1 MTPEAPSP
9 SLDPLAPLAPLAA
22 PVLVTR
28 VPAMPAPAPRTQG
41 PLRPVAFVYDGA
53 AGEAPPRL
61 AALAEA
67 LSGRGRT
74 ARVLP
79 ASELRGARNG
89 IVVFAGSV
97 GAGPLLRARLA
108 GNRTLVDVR
117 GLPAAPRFPGAA
129 RLVDGA
135 IFRNQ
140 RQQKDLD
147 RPRWTSRVIYD
158 EPEPGLVPHSVAAG
172 EFRVACFGAA
182 AAGAHFGKLRGVA
195 FIDSHPLRH
204 AGQFNCHLSLR
215 VPGPAELY
223 EPGGEVANAAAC
235 GAVLVTMRDAAA
247 VELLGEDYPF
257 YCTADR
263 TAIEATLQRAREA
276 CGGSQWKKALDLL
289 RAAGEKSTL
298 ERVVEQHLE
307 HFAALERAVAVS

>member
-1 MTPEAPSP
+1 M
-9 SLDPLAPLAPLAA
+9 
-22 PVLVTR
+22 
-28 VPAMPAPAPRTQG
+28 
-41 PLRPVAFVYDGA
+41 
-53 AGEAPPRL
+53 RL

-67 LSGRGRT
+67 LSGRGRSSRT
-74 ARVLP
+74 LAV
-79 ASELRGARNG
+79 SELRSARNG
-89 IVVFAGSV
+89 FVIFAGGV

-117 GLPAAPRFPGAA
+117 GLPAAPRFPGAV

-135 IFRNQ
+135 IFRNL
-140 RQQKDLD
+140 RQQRDLD
-147 RPRWTSRVIYD
+147 QPRWTSRVIYD
-158 EPEPGLVPHSVAAG
+158 EAEPGLVLHSVPVG
-172 EFRVACFGAA
+172 EFRVACFGSG
-182 AAGAHFGKLRGVA
+182 AAGSHFGKLRGVA

-235 GAVLVTMRDAAA
+235 SAVLVTMRDAAA
-247 VELLGEDYPF
+247 LELLGEDYPF
-257 YCTADR
+257 YCAADR
-263 TAIEATLQRAREA
+263 AAIEATLQRAREA
-276 CGGSQWKKALDLL
+276 CGGPLWKKALDLL

-307 HFAALERAVAVS
+307 HFAALENPAGIRAAR

>member
-1 MTPEAPSP
+1 MPST
-9 SLDPLAPLAPLAA
+9 SAKL
-22 PVLVTR
+22 
-28 VPAMPAPAPRTQG
+28 QG
-41 PLRPVAFVYDGA
+41 VSRPVVFVHEGT

-61 AALAEA
+61 SALAEA
-67 LSGRGRT
+67 LCGRGRSSR
-74 ARVLP
+74 ALA
-79 ASELRGARNG
+79 ASELRSARNG

-117 GLPAAPRFPGAA
+117 GLPAGPRFPGAA

-135 IFRNQ
+135 IFRNL

-147 RPRWTSRVIYD
+147 CPRWTSRVIYD
-158 EPEPGLVPHSVAAG
+158 EAEPGLVPHTVAAG
-172 EFRVACFGAA
+172 EFRVACFGSGS
-182 AAGAHFGKLRGVA
+182 AGGHFGRLRGVA

-204 AGQFNCHLSLR
+204 ARQFNCHLALR

-247 VELLGEDYPF
+247 VELLGEEYPF
-257 YCTADR
+257 YCQSDR
-263 TAIEATLQRAREA
+263 ASIEATIQRARAA
-276 CGGSQWKKALDLL
+276 CGKEPWNKALTLL
-289 RAAGEKSTL
+289 RAAGAKLTL
-298 ERVVEQHLE
+298 DKVVGQHLE
-307 HFAALERAVAVS
+307 HFAALERAATVS

>member
-1 MTPEAPSP
+1 MASSAPPRQAPS
-9 SLDPLAPLAPLAA
+9 
-22 PVLVTR
+22 
-28 VPAMPAPAPRTQG
+28 
-41 PLRPVAFVYDGA
+41 RPVVFLHEGA

-67 LSGRGRT
+67 LSGRGRSSR
-74 ARVLP
+74 ALA

-89 IVVFAGSV
+89 IVVFAGGV
-97 GAGPLLRARLA
+97 GVGPLLRARMA

-117 GLPAAPRFPGAA
+117 GLPAAPRFPGGA

-172 EFRVACFGAA
+172 EFRVACFGTG
-182 AAGAHFGKLRGVA
+182 AAGGHFGRLRGVA

-247 VELLGEDYPF
+247 VELLGEEYPF

-263 TAIEATLQRAREA
+263 SAIEATLRRAREA
-276 CGGSQWKKALDLL
+276 CGKPPWKKALALL

-298 ERVVEQHLE
+298 EKVVEQHLE
-307 HFAALERAVAVS
+307 HFAALERAAAR

>member
-1 MTPEAPSP
+1 M
-9 SLDPLAPLAPLAA
+9 
-22 PVLVTR
+22 V
-28 VPAMPAPAPRTQG
+28 
-41 PLRPVAFVYDGA
+41 FVYDGA

-67 LSGRGRT
+67 LSGRGRS
-74 ARVLP
+74 ARALP
-79 ASELRGARNG
+79 ASELGSARNG
-89 IVVFAGSV
+89 IVVFAGGV
-97 GAGPLLRARLA
+97 GAGALLRARLG

-117 GLPAAPRFPGAA
+117 GIGARPWFPRFPGAA

-158 EPEPGLVPHSVAAG
+158 EPEPGLVPHTVGAG
-172 EFRVACFGAA
+172 EFRVACFGAD
-182 AAGAHFGKLRGVA
+182 AAGGHFGKLRGVA

-247 VELLGEDYPF
+247 VELLGEEYPF

-263 TAIEATLQRAREA
+263 AAIEATLQRAREA
-276 CGGSQWKKALDLL
+276 CGGPQWKRALALL
-289 RAAGEKSTL
+289 REAGEKSTL
-298 ERVVEQHLE
+298 AKVVEQHLE
-307 HFAALERAVAVS
+307 HFAALERAAAC

>member
-1 MTPEAPSP
+1 
-9 SLDPLAPLAPLAA
+9 
-22 PVLVTR
+22 VV
-28 VPAMPAPAPRTQG
+28 
-41 PLRPVAFVYDGA
+41 FVYEGA

-67 LSGRGRT
+67 LSGRGRSSR
-74 ARVLP
+74 ALP
-79 ASELRGARNG
+79 ASELRRARNG
-89 IVVFAGSV
+89 IVVLAGDA
-97 GAGPLLRARLA
+97 GARALLRARLA

-117 GLPAAPRFPGAA
+117 GSAAGPRFPGGA

-140 RQQKDLD
+140 RQLKDLD

-158 EPEPGLVPHSVAAG
+158 EPEPGLVPHTVGAG
-172 EFRVACFGAA
+172 EFRVACFGEG
-182 AAGAHFGKLRGVA
+182 AAGGHFGKLRGVA

-263 TAIEATLQRAREA
+263 AAIEATLQRAREA
-276 CGGSQWKKALDLL
+276 CGGPQWKKALALL

-298 ERVVEQHLE
+298 ELVVEQHIE
-307 HFAALERAVAVS
+307 HFAALERAADNVASPQR

>member
-1 MTPEAPSP
+1 
-9 SLDPLAPLAPLAA
+9 
-22 PVLVTR
+22 
-28 VPAMPAPAPRTQG
+28 
-41 PLRPVAFVYDGA
+41 LRPVVFVYDGA

-67 LSGRGRT
+67 LSGRGRN
-74 ARVLP
+74 ALALP
-79 ASELRGARNG
+79 ASALRSVRNG
-89 IVVFAGSV
+89 IVVFSGVV
-97 GAGPLLRARLA
+97 GASGLWRARLA

-117 GLPAAPRFPGAA
+117 GLPAWPRFPGAA

-135 IFRNQ
+135 IFRNL

-158 EPEPGLVPHSVAAG
+158 EPEPGLAPHSVATG
-172 EFRVACFGAA
+172 EFRVACFGVG
-182 AAGAHFGKLRGVA
+182 AAGGHFGKLRGVA

-215 VPGPAELY
+215 VPGPGELY

-235 GAVLVTMRDAAA
+235 GAVLVTMREAAA

-257 YCTADR
+257 YCAADR
-263 TAIEATLQRAREA
+263 SAIEAMLQRAREA
-276 CGGSQWKKALDLL
+276 CGGPQWKKALVRL
-289 RAAGEKSTL
+289 REAGAKSTL

-307 HFAALERAVAVS
+307 HFAALERAVAG